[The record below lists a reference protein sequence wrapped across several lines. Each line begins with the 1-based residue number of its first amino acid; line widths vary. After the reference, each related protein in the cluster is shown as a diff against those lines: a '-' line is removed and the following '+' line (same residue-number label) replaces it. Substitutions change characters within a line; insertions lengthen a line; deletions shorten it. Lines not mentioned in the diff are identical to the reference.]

1 MNRLDIVYFAS
12 MLFLALVALL
22 EWKRRRYQTTA
33 RISRGLHS
41 YVSADTDS
49 CRACD
54 PASV

>member
-41 YVSADTDS
+41 YVSAGTGS
-49 CRACD
+49 CRTCD